1 LEESVPTSRER
12 ILALVVAQPG
22 LHLREL
28 PRRLGLSLRS
38 VRYHL
43 EALEEERLV
52 VPHRSGRYERWF
64 RVGNLSSQDH
74 ALISALRVGSQR
86 TILSHLLLE
95 GPMRFG
101 SLDKATALSSATLV
115 QSLGRLSAEGLVELG
130 DDRHYRLRDPGAVEM
145 RLALYRLRFPD
156 LMADAARE
164 IFDDML

>member
-1 LEESVPTSRER
+1 MRTSRDR
-12 ILALVVAQPG
+12 VLALVVAQPG

-43 EALEEERLV
+43 EALEEARLV

-64 RVGNLSSQDH
+64 GVGTLSSQDR
-74 ALISALRVGSQR
+74 ALISALRVGPQR
-86 TILSHLLLE
+86 TILSCLLRE

-101 SLDKATALSSATLV
+101 SLDHATALSSATLV
-115 QSLGRLSAEGLVELG
+115 QCLGRLSAEDLVELAE
-130 DDRHYRLRDPGAVEM
+130 DRHYRLRDPAAVEM
-145 RLALYRLRFPD
+145 RLALYRQRFPD

-164 IFDDML
+164 IFDDFS

>member
-64 RVGNLSSQDH
+64 GVGNLSSQDH
-74 ALISALRVGSQR
+74 ALISALRVSSQR
-86 TILSHLLLE
+86 TILSSLLRA

-101 SLDKATALSSATLV
+101 SLGTATALSSATLV

-130 DDRHYRLRDPGAVEM
+130 DDRHYRLRDSEAVEM
-145 RLALYRLRFPD
+145 RLALYRHRFPD

-164 IFDDML
+164 IFDGTP